1 MVLQF
6 RTIRN
11 STVAIN
17 DQWLLLKP
25 ELLWLLIVNALQLNE
40 LSALRNTFYP
50 EYKYTYTHTYT
61 YNTYIHTYIHTY
73 TYNVARASKRNWGQG
88 LTKCNNDFYKGI
100 MLHDTYLR
108 ATRGARNPNLQVFI
122 THALH
127 VCSQHSFGLPLRM
140 YGMHRT
146 HFDHVRLDLL
156 PLLWSR
162 VFWPSLTWNLRKAK
176 RWSKSVLTFDCYRLH
191 PVTSAYF

>member
-1 MVLQF
+1 MITPEAWTPVIINSQCSSIKWIERSTKYVLPRIQVY
-6 RTIRN
+6 I
-11 STVAIN
+11 
-17 DQWLLLKP
+17 
-25 ELLWLLIVNALQLNE
+25 
-40 LSALRNTFYP
+40 
-50 EYKYTYTHTYT
+50 HTYIHIQH
-61 YNTYIHTYIHTY
+61 IHTYIHTY

-127 VCSQHSFGLPLRM
+127 LCSQHSFGLPLRM
-140 YGMHRT
+140 YGKHRT

-162 VFWPSLTWNLRKAK
+162 VFWPSVMWNLRKAK
-176 RWSKSVLTFDCYRLH
+176 RWSKSVLTFDCYRPH